1 MSADMPQV
9 PPGSGKHPI
18 FMVVISANDLPAST
32 AFYSKLL
39 GCSVM
44 PMGAEVSVLLPDSG
58 PGITLRS
65 NNPPGFPGVVP
76 FIGVPKVEPALDQAV
91 TAGATVEKAPWKLPM
106 VGTLARFRD
115 TSGTLW
121 GLTDATAPLRPLHV
135 PMPFGSN
142 PKPPAGTVCSLEMYA
157 ADGAAAG
164 KWFGGQFGW
173 GSLAT
178 MEHYMAFDAGAG
190 IGGVFQSHTPAAP
203 AVAYVYVDDVVATIA
218 RIEAS
223 GGQRLG
229 DPMAMPGM
237 ATFGYFK
244 DPSGTT
250 MGLIGP

>member
-1 MSADMPQV
+1 MSDGFPQV
-9 PPGSGKHPI
+9 PPGTGQHPVL
-18 FMVVISANDLPAST
+18 MVVVAANDLAAST
-32 AFYSKLL
+32 AFYTKLL
-39 GCSVM
+39 GCAAM
-44 PMGAEVSVLLPDSG
+44 PMGAEVSVLLPASG
-58 PGITLRS
+58 PGLTLRS
-65 NNPPGFPGVVP
+65 NNPGGFPGVVP
-76 FIGVPKVEPALDQAV
+76 FIGVPKVEAALEKAV
-91 TAGATVEKAPWKLPM
+91 AAGATVEKAPWKLPM

-115 TSGTLW
+115 VSGTIW
-121 GLTDATAPLRPLHV
+121 GLSEGSSGPKPAHV
-135 PMPFGSN
+135 PMPFGPN

-157 ADGAAAG
+157 SDGAAAG
-164 KWFGGQFGW
+164 KWFGEQFGW
-173 GSLAT
+173 GSLPT
-178 MEHYMAFDAGAG
+178 MPQFLAFDPGAG

-203 AVAYVYVDDVVATIA
+203 AVAYLYTDDVVATIA